1 MFGVVKFV
9 KALFK
14 RFVGKFL
21 LNFAAVIR
29 RAVPGRGG
37 PTRIRNLRTG
47 DLRGGV
53 GVGIDA

>member
-1 MFGVVKFV
+1 MFGVVEFV
-9 KALFK
+9 KALFEG
-14 RFVGKFL
+14 FVGEFL

-29 RAVPGRGG
+29 CAVPGRGG
-37 PTRIRNLRTG
+37 PTRILNLRTG